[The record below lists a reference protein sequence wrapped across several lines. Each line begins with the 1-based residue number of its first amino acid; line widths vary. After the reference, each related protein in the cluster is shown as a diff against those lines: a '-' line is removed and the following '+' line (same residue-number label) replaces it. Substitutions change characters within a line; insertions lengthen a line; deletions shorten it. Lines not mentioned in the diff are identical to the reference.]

1 MAGDGLLHGAGV
13 ESDPCL
19 APMLRRECYFLNK
32 LIPRHEN
39 LLSIL
44 RASFA
49 AWGVGQTF
57 TLVLNLALFAGMVI
71 ACSSTV
77 DDATLCEAVDFK
89 SYFPA
94 ILNVLAT
101 FLLGFYCSS
110 ATAEYS
116 HASRKTAC
124 GDCTQVQPAFGF
136 WECTRV
142 LYLGIFWRSVGRF
155 G

>member
-1 MAGDGLLHGAGV
+1 MAGGVLLRGAGV

-19 APMLRRECYFLNK
+19 APMLRREFYFMNK

-39 LLSIL
+39 LLSVL

-49 AWGVGQTF
+49 AWGVRQTF
-57 TLVLNLALFAGMVI
+57 TLVLDLALFAGMVT

-101 FLLGFYCSS
+101 FLLGFCLGFFLRRDGGGRSLC
-110 ATAEYS
+110 ADA
-116 HASRKTAC
+116 HLHL
-124 GDCTQVQPAFGF
+124 AFQTVF
-136 WECTRV
+136 RTV
-142 LYLGIFWRSVGRF
+142 TVF
-155 G
+155 